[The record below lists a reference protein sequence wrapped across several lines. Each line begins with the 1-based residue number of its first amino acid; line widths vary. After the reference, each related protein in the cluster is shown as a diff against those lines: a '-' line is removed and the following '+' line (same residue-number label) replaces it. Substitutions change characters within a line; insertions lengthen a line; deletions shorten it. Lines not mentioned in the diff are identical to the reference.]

1 MIVSVLQ
8 ENLAK
13 SLNIVTKAVDS
24 NPPLPVLA
32 NVLLETEDSRLKLS
46 ATNLE
51 MSISVWL
58 GAKVEQAGS
67 ITLPAKTFSELVNN
81 LSRERVDLRLDAD
94 TDTVHMRCGI
104 QTSNVRGINADEF
117 PPINHQRRGG
127 PKSGRQNPA
136 RDGPADGFCRRPR
149 TEPSHLDGRLHAA

>member
-13 SLNIVTKAVDS
+13 KPQHTVTKAVES

-51 MSISVWL
+51 LSITVWI

-67 ITLPAKTFSELVNN
+67 ITLPAQAPSVN
-81 LSRERVDLRLDAD
+81 
-94 TDTVHMRCGI
+94 
-104 QTSNVRGINADEF
+104 
-117 PPINHQRRGG
+117 
-127 PKSGRQNPA
+127 
-136 RDGPADGFCRRPR
+136 
-149 TEPSHLDGRLHAA
+149 

>member
-13 SLNIVTKAVDS
+13 SLSIVTKAVDS
-24 NPPLPVLA
+24 SPQLPVLA

-51 MSISVWL
+51 LSITMWI

-67 ITLPAKTFSELVNN
+67 ITLPAKTFTELVRH
-81 LSRERVDLRLDAD
+81 LPA
-94 TDTVHMRCGI
+94 H
-104 QTSNVRGINADEF
+104 
-117 PPINHQRRGG
+117 
-127 PKSGRQNPA
+127 PA
-136 RDGPADGFCRRPR
+136 RQCHLFYAQHSGFLP
-149 TEPSHLDGRLHAA
+149 TA